1 MASRLTSIILTF
13 FDAGTVL
20 AALLVVSTS
29 IYAQDYQTELS
40 VALDGTGEFASI
52 QDAIDATKSFPR
64 ERIIIRV
71 KDGIYREKVEVFAW
85 NTMVSLIGES
95 REGTIIT
102 FNDSFDKVDRGRNST
117 FHTYT
122 MKVRGNDF
130 HAGNLTII
138 NSSGPAGQAV
148 ALHLDADRASFAN
161 VSIRGFQDTLYVA
174 GEGSRSYFKDCRIE
188 GSTDFIFGGG
198 TALFENCEIRSLG
211 NSYITA
217 ASTSK
222 KQPFGLVFKHCRL
235 TAAPDV
241 NKVYL
246 GRPWREFAKAVFI
259 NNELGS
265 HITPEGWHNWGRA
278 ASESTAFFAEFGNSG
293 PGSSTE
299 ERIPWSKQL
308 SAEAAAAYTLENIFG
323 DWNPSALYGQEA
335 ALQILLA
342 GDSTMAEKEADKR
355 PETGWGEMLQPWFD
369 KKTVIVRNHAKN
381 GRSTKTFI
389 EEGRWDALLEQARP
403 SDYVFIQF
411 GHNDQ
416 SVKKVGRY
424 TTPDQFRANLVR
436 FVSDVRSR
444 DGKPMSSP
452 RSYAGGS
459 MSKERFT
466 TPMVIIPTWFVKWP
480 KRPTPRSLTWKNPA
494 AHFWLNTALKPL
506 NRCIFSCNP
515 GNSKIT
521 LKALRTTPISPPTVH
536 ELWPASS
543 FMTSWNR
550 SRSCRAW

>member
-1 MASRLTSIILTF
+1 MVSRLTSIILTF
-13 FDAGTVL
+13 IDAGTVL

-299 ERIPWSKQL
+299 ERVPWSKQL

-403 SDYVFIQF
+403 GDYVFIQF

-444 DGKPMSSP
+444 DGKPMLFTPVVRRRFDEQGAFYDSHGDYPDLVREVAEETNTPLIDMEKSS
-452 RSYAGGS
+452 
-459 MSKERFT
+459 
-466 TPMVIIPTWFVKWP
+466 
-480 KRPTPRSLTWKNPA
+480 RSLLVEYGSEA
-494 AHFWLNTALKPL
+494 
-506 NRCIFSCNP
+506 
-515 GNSKIT
+515 SK
-521 LKALRTTPISPPTVH
+521 
-536 ELWPASS
+536 
-543 FMTSWNR
+543 
-550 SRSCRAW
+550 